1 MKGYIEQFLGHLS
14 LERGFSSNTIA
25 AYRNDLSQL
34 ASYLNNP
41 DGQRGSEPHWAD
53 ISPPNLQEYVAS
65 LGVRR
70 YAPAT
75 RARKIA
81 AIKSFFGF
89 LTADGLVARDASKNL
104 GSPHVGKALPHFLSQ
119 EDTERLLAQAAKR
132 QGADGRRDQAMLEL
146 LYASGLRVTELV
158 SLNLGD
164 VTYQGLTNHVRCLGK
179 GGKERLV
186 PIHETAAR
194 AVRAY
199 VEGARPLL
207 LKGNREERALFV
219 NRRGQRLTRQG
230 LWLILKTYAK
240 SADIHGPI
248 TPHTLRHSF
257 ATHLLH
263 NGASLRELQE
273 LLGHAN
279 IATTEIYT
287 HLTDSHIRRE
297 YEKAHPRA
305 H

>member
-1 MKGYIEQFLGHLS
+1 MKGHIEKFLGYLS
-14 LERGFSSNTIA
+14 LERGFSGNTAA
-25 AYRNDLSQL
+25 AYRNDLGQL
-34 ASYLNNP
+34 VSFLNGHVTHL
-41 DGQRGSEPHWAD
+41 DGEPRWSE
-53 ISPPNLQEYVAS
+53 ISTAALQEYLADLS
-65 LGVRR
+65 ARR

-81 AIKSFFGF
+81 ALKSFFGF
-89 LTADGLVARDASKNL
+89 LSGEGLVARDPTKSL
-104 GSPHVGKALPHFLSQ
+104 GSPRVGKSLPYFLS
-119 EDTERLLAQAAKR
+119 EEEMERLLAEAAKR
-132 QGADGRRDQAMLEL
+132 PGPDGLRDQAMLEL

-158 SLNLGD
+158 SLDLGD
-164 VTYQGLTNHVRCLGK
+164 VVHQGSSPHVRCLGK

-186 PIHETAAR
+186 PIHEVAAQ
-194 AVRAY
+194 AVGSYADRGRPALL
-199 VEGARPLL
+199 GA
-207 LKGNREERALFV
+207 NRGEQALFV

-230 LWLILKTYAK
+230 LWLILKSYTGAAGIK
-240 SADIHGPI
+240 GHI

-263 NGASLRELQE
+263 RGASLRELQE

-287 HLTDSHIRRE
+287 HLTDEHVRRE

-305 H
+305 N

>member
-1 MKGYIEQFLGHLS
+1 MKTIERFLAHLA
-14 LERGFSSNTIA
+14 LERGFSTNTVA
-25 AYRNDLSQL
+25 AYRNDLYQL
-34 ASYLNNP
+34 MSFLNGHGGNP
-41 DGQRGSEPHWAD
+41 RGATRWSEVS
-53 ISPPNLQEYVAS
+53 SPLLQDYVAS
-65 LGVRR
+65 LGARR

-89 LTADGLVARDASKNL
+89 LTAEGLVARDTSKTL
-104 GSPHVGKALPHFLSQ
+104 GSPRVGKALPHFLSQ
-119 EDTERLLAQAAKR
+119 EEMNRLLAQAAKR
-132 QGADGRRDQAMLEL
+132 SGPDGRRDQAMLEL

-164 VTYQGLTNHVRCLGK
+164 VVCEGANAHVRCLGK

-186 PIHETAAR
+186 PIHSTAAS
-194 AVRAY
+194 AVRSY
-199 VEGARPLL
+199 WQEARPALL
-207 LKGNREERALFV
+207 RGNQKERALFL
-219 NRRGQRLTRQG
+219 NRRGERLTRQG
-230 LWLILKTYAK
+230 LWLILKTHAREA
-240 SADIHGPI
+240 SIQGPI
-248 TPHTLRHSF
+248 TPHTMRHSF

-279 IATTEIYT
+279 IATTEVYT
-287 HLTDSHIRRE
+287 HLTDDHIRKE

-305 H
+305 R